1 MRSSH
6 PCLNNLKSSFPSTMI
21 LFNVYLYFNITNFFF
36 SLMCFLILCS
46 PAPTPTPPWVFA
58 FLYFF
63 FFCSSCFVWNY
74 FSQCE
79 QTELRNTWKNH
90 PLESKPKDTVVPSLY
105 VYWRKDSVTSTEDI
119 VYVHR
124 QKPQDPSQPIL
135 HLQKILLSYY
145 SYEMVMKQ
153 KTFPILILGTYALLL
168 LLKQLTL

>member
-1 MRSSH
+1 M
-6 PCLNNLKSSFPSTMI
+6 
-21 LFNVYLYFNITNFFF
+21 
-36 SLMCFLILCS
+36 
-46 PAPTPTPPWVFA
+46 
-58 FLYFF
+58 
-63 FFCSSCFVWNY
+63 
-74 FSQCE
+74 
-79 QTELRNTWKNH
+79 
-90 PLESKPKDTVVPSLY
+90 VPSLY